1 MIQFFLVEDGD
12 DEEFSE
18 EESQGVSKFGAIFIV
33 CNAAL
38 GAGLL
43 NFPHAYAMAGGW
55 PICLGMQIAVMILA
69 TVGLHYL
76 AAGSREHSVTT
87 YQEVVKH
94 MTGPK
99 FGLLSMIFII
109 VYTYGCCITF
119 EIVLGDQLG
128 AIFEAIVPDAAN
140 KWYLSR
146 QFLISILSIT
156 LIFPLCFPK
165 DIGFLRHAALLGK
178 RLKHTS
184 YTKTV

>member
-1 MIQFFLVEDGD
+1 MISSVEDPE

-18 EESQGVSKFGAIFIV
+18 EEPQGVSKFGAIFIV

-128 AIFEAIVPDAAN
+128 AIFEAIIPDAAN

-146 QFLISILSIT
+146 QFLISILSLT

-178 RLKHTS
+178 FSVIDCEL
-184 YTKTV
+184 

>member
-1 MIQFFLVEDGD
+1 MKPSVEDQE

-18 EESQGVSKFGAIFIV
+18 DESQGVSKFGAIFIV

-128 AIFEAIVPDAAN
+128 AIFEAIIPDADN

-146 QFLISILSIT
+146 QFLISILSLT

-178 RLKHTS
+178 FTAICHKIQPP
-184 YTKTV
+184 

>member
-1 MIQFFLVEDGD
+1 M
-12 DEEFSE
+12 
-18 EESQGVSKFGAIFIV
+18 

-178 RLKHTS
+178 HLAGDYECEILTENH
-184 YTKTV
+184 